1 MTVGR
6 NTKLTTELTEKICE
20 ALRAGNYIETAC
32 EFAGIV
38 PATYYRWIADSEK
51 PDAGVLL
58 VEFREAVK
66 KARATAEVRNV
77 ALIQQAAQDPNKWQA
92 SAWWLER
99 SFPNRWGR
107 QQKVTQEI
115 SGPNGGPIEMTDVRG
130 QVIEFLTKQLPTVT
144 DEG

>member
-6 NTKLTTELTEKICE
+6 NTKLTTELTDKICE

-99 SFPNRWGR
+99 QCREDFAPPTSKTHIEGDM
-107 QQKVTQEI
+107 EI
-115 SGPNGGPIEMTDVRG
+115 
-130 QVIEFLTKQLPTVT
+130 VIRDLRNTAPKAIKE
-144 DEG
+144 